1 MCIKYIIFLSFVQGH
16 GYYKEIVYLISLISA
31 SNLIYLIDVRI
42 LENENGNKNINVI
55 HLHPPLKYKVQ

>member
-1 MCIKYIIFLSFVQGH
+1 MCIKKIIFLSVVQGH

-55 HLHPPLKYKVQ
+55 HLHPAAEI